1 MTANVDFGLPYNV
14 SNPADAVAANRSMAF
29 QFAWYYDPIVFGK
42 YPDEMTQL
50 ITDGRLPTFTPEEA
64 KMVKGSYDFIGMN
77 HYTSYFTNDV
87 PEALD
92 KNWWSDSRTKTG
104 NTGIDG

>member
-1 MTANVDFGLPYNV
+1 MIGLTTNVGFSLPYNV
-14 SNPADAVAANRSMAF
+14 SSPADAAAANRNMAF

-77 HYTSYFTNDV
+77 HYTSDYTIDT
-87 PEALD
+87 PEA
-92 KNWWSDSRTKTG
+92 
-104 NTGIDG
+104 

>member
-1 MTANVDFGLPYNV
+1 MISLTANVDFGLPYNA
-14 SNPADAVAANRSMAF
+14 SKQADVVAANRHMAF

-77 HYTSYFTNDV
+77 HYTSDYTIDT
-87 PEALD
+87 PEA
-92 KNWWSDSRTKTG
+92 
-104 NTGIDG
+104 